1 MRWLVVVMA
10 LLAAGCGTA
19 AVSEPSAPHRI
30 TLRGLTVE
38 SVPADTGFWAITT
51 RDDRVWVKL
60 NLPGRAAMPV
70 QPGERLD
77 VTGIVVSHGPDFATR
92 ERVTARRDAE
102 LLTRLG
108 NHLEVD
114 QADVR
119 VVTDRH
125 ALHRLAT

>member
-1 MRWLVVVMA
+1 
-10 LLAAGCGTA
+10 
-19 AVSEPSAPHRI
+19 
-30 TLRGLTVE
+30 
-38 SVPADTGFWAITT
+38 VPADTGFWAITT
-51 RDDRVWVKL
+51 RDDHVWVKL
-60 NLPGRAAMPV
+60 NLPGRSAMPV

-77 VTGIVVSHGPDFATR
+77 VTGIVVPHGPDFATR

-108 NHLEVD
+108 NHLEVE

-119 VVTDRH
+119 VVADRH